1 MPIKTGPG
9 FRQRVEGRLGQA
21 VSDEQF
27 CDGVIYAQHKL
38 DIYRQ
43 RYPEHTYYDEDYLVQ
58 LTADTIRE
66 QVASDYY
73 MAMARIMA
81 EKPEEE

>member
-9 FRQRVEGRLGQA
+9 FRRRVEERLGQE

-27 CDGVIYAQHKL
+27 CDCAVYAQHKL

-66 QVASDYY
+66 QAASDYY
-73 MAMARIMA
+73 MTMSMIMA
-81 EKPEEE
+81 EKWKEE